1 MGRPNYSR
9 SVGAAPPRSLH
20 LNPVPELDFDVAILG
35 GGMGGY
41 PAAIRASQLGLKV
54 ALVEG
59 GKLGGTCLHVG
70 CIPTK
75 ALLESSELFH
85 RVAARGAEFGLKAEV
100 VGYDYP
106 AIAARR
112 DAVVGQ
118 LYKGVQYLMKKN
130 KIEVVQANGR
140 IRDRNTIEADGKLVK
155 AKNLIV
161 ATGSTVKTLPGIAL
175 DGEYIVSSDN
185 AVLAASVPE
194 SICIIGAGAVG
205 VEFATFYN
213 QLGVKVTLLEALD
226 RVVPL
231 EDEDVSKELL
241 AAFKKAGI
249 DCRLGVKVSGAKKAR
264 DGVSV
269 ATDQGEVWAKQLLV
283 AVGRAAVSKD
293 LGLEQ
298 AGVQTHP
305 NGFIKVDEWM
315 RTSAD
320 GIHAIGDVIGGFLLA
335 HAASHEGI
343 VAAEDIAGQRLAPM
357 DQNLITR
364 CTYSHPQIAS
374 VGLTEKQAREKG
386 HEVKVGKFPFSAIG
400 RAQIHGETGGFVKI
414 VADAKTGQLLGTH
427 IIGDSATE
435 LIAEP
440 ALTQLFQG
448 DAWELGRNIHPHP
461 TLSEAVMEAAM
472 AVDGHAIHF

>member
-1 MGRPNYSR
+1 M
-9 SVGAAPPRSLH
+9 AA
-20 LNPVPELDFDVAILG
+20 DFDVAILG

-54 ALVEG
+54 ALVESD
-59 GKLGGTCLHVG
+59 KLGGTCLHVG

-75 ALLESSELFH
+75 ALLESSELYH
-85 RVAARGAEFGLKAEV
+85 RVAVRGQEFGIAAESV
-100 VGYDYP
+100 AFDYP
-106 AIAARR
+106 RIAARR

-118 LYKGVQYLMKKN
+118 LFKGVQYLMKKN
-130 KIEVVQANGR
+130 KVEVVAGKGRLRDRGTIEVGAQQ
-140 IRDRNTIEADGKLVK
+140 IK

-161 ATGSTVKTLPGIAL
+161 ATGSTVKSLPGIEF
-175 DGEYIVSSDN
+175 DGQYIVSSDH
-185 AVLAASVPE
+185 LTLSDKVPE

-205 VEFATFYN
+205 VEFATLFN

-226 RVVPL
+226 RLVPL
-231 EDEDVSKELL
+231 EDEDVSREMLS
-241 AAFKKAGI
+241 AFKKAGI
-249 DCRLGVKVSGAKKAR
+249 DCRVGVKVSGAKKAR
-264 DGVSV
+264 GGVSIE
-269 ATDQGEVWAKQLLV
+269 TDQGEVWANQLLV
-283 AVGRAAVSKD
+283 AVGRAAVSRD

-298 AGVQTHP
+298 VGVQTHR
-305 NGFIKVDEWM
+305 NGFIKVDEWV
-315 RTSAD
+315 RTSVD
-320 GIHAIGDVIGGFLLA
+320 SIHAIGDVIGGFLLA

-374 VGLTEKQAREKG
+374 VGLTEKQAQQSG
-386 HEVKVGKFPFSAIG
+386 HEVKVWKFPFSAIG
-400 RAQIHGETGGFVKI
+400 RAQIHGETSGFVKI
-414 VADAKTGQLLGTH
+414 VGDAKTGQLLGTH
-427 IIGDSATE
+427 IIGAEATE

-472 AVDGHAIHF
+472 AVDGHGIHFE

>member
-1 MGRPNYSR
+1 
-9 SVGAAPPRSLH
+9 
-20 LNPVPELDFDVAILG
+20 VPELDFDVVILG

-54 ALVEG
+54 ALVESD
-59 GKLGGTCLHVG
+59 KLGGTCLHIG

-75 ALLESSELFH
+75 ALLESSELYH
-85 RVAARGAEFGLKAEV
+85 RVATRGSEFGLKAEV

-106 AIAARR
+106 RIAERR
-112 DAVVGQ
+112 DAVVNQ

-130 KIEVVQANGR
+130 KIEVVEGKGR
-140 IRDRNTIEADGKLVK
+140 LRDRNTIEVGAKQVK
-155 AKNLIV
+155 GKNLIV
-161 ATGSTVKTLPGIAL
+161 ATGSVVKTLPGLEL
-175 DGEYIVSSDN
+175 DGQFVISSDH
-185 AVLAASVPE
+185 AVLSKSAPE

-226 RVVPL
+226 RLIPL

-241 AAFKKAGI
+241 TAFKKAGI

-264 DGVSV
+264 GGVSV
-269 ATDQGEVWAKQLLV
+269 DTDQGEVWANQLLV
-283 AVGRAAVSKD
+283 AVGRAAVSKE

-298 AGVQTHP
+298 AGVQLHP

-315 RTSAD
+315 RTSVD
-320 GIHAIGDVIGGFLLA
+320 SIHAIGDVVGGYLLA

-357 DQNLITR
+357 EQTLITR
-364 CTYSHPQIAS
+364 CTYSHPQVAS
-374 VGLTEKQAREKG
+374 VGLTEKQAKESG

-400 RAQIHGETGGFVKI
+400 RAQIHGETAGFVKI
-414 VADAKTGQLLGTH
+414 VADAKSGQLLGTH
-427 IIGDSATE
+427 IVGADATE

>member
-1 MGRPNYSR
+1 M
-9 SVGAAPPRSLH
+9 
-20 LNPVPELDFDVAILG
+20 PELDFDVVILG

-54 ALVEG
+54 ALVESD
-59 GKLGGTCLHVG
+59 KLGGTCLHIG

-75 ALLESSELFH
+75 ALLESSELYH
-85 RVAARGAEFGLKAEV
+85 RVATRGSEFGLKAEV

-106 AIAARR
+106 RIAERR
-112 DAVVGQ
+112 DAVVNQ

-130 KIEVVQANGR
+130 KIEVVEGKGR
-140 IRDRNTIEADGKLVK
+140 LRDRNTIEVGAKQVK
-155 AKNLIV
+155 GKNLIV
-161 ATGSTVKTLPGIAL
+161 ATGSVVKTLPGLEL
-175 DGEYIVSSDN
+175 DGQFVISSDH
-185 AVLAASVPE
+185 AVLSKSAPE

-226 RVVPL
+226 RLVPL

-241 AAFKKAGI
+241 TAFKKAGI

-264 DGVSV
+264 GGVSV
-269 ATDQGEVWAKQLLV
+269 DTDQGEVWANQLLV
-283 AVGRAAVSKD
+283 AVGRAAVSKE

-298 AGVQTHP
+298 AGVQLQP

-315 RTSAD
+315 RTSVES
-320 GIHAIGDVIGGFLLA
+320 IHAIGDVVGGYLLA

-357 DQNLITR
+357 EQTLITR
-364 CTYSHPQIAS
+364 CTYSHPQVAS
-374 VGLTEKQAREKG
+374 VGLTEKQAKESG

-400 RAQIHGETGGFVKI
+400 RAQIHGETAGFVKI
-414 VADAKTGQLLGTH
+414 VADAKSGQLLGTH
-427 IIGDSATE
+427 IVGAEATE

>member
-1 MGRPNYSR
+1 M
-9 SVGAAPPRSLH
+9 
-20 LNPVPELDFDVAILG
+20 PELDFDVAILG

-75 ALLESSELFH
+75 ALLESSELYH

-130 KIEVVQANGR
+130 KIEVVQARGR
-140 IRDRNTIEADGKLVK
+140 LRDRNTIEADGKLVK

-185 AVLAASVPE
+185 AVLATSVPE

-269 ATDQGEVWAKQLLV
+269 ETDQGEVWAKQLLV
-283 AVGRAAVSKD
+283 AVGRAAVSED

>member
-1 MGRPNYSR
+1 MPNF
-9 SVGAAPPRSLH
+9 
-20 LNPVPELDFDVAILG
+20 DFDVAILG

-41 PAAIRASQLGLKV
+41 PAGIRAAQLGLKV
-54 ALVEG
+54 ALVEAD
-59 GKLGGTCLHVG
+59 KLGGTCLHIG

-75 ALLESSELFH
+75 ALLESSELYH
-85 RVAARGAEFGLKAEV
+85 RVTTRGAEFGLKAEI

-106 AIAARR
+106 RIAQRR

-130 KIEVVQANGR
+130 KIEVVPGKGR
-140 IRDRNTIEADGKLVK
+140 LRDRNTIDIGSKQVK
-155 AKNLIV
+155 AKDLII
-161 ATGSTVKTLPGIAL
+161 ATGSTVRTLPGLEL
-175 DGEYIVSSDN
+175 DGQYIVSSDN
-185 AVLAASVPE
+185 AVLSKSAPE

-205 VEFATFYN
+205 VEFATFYSE
-213 QLGVKVTLLEALD
+213 LGVKVTLLEALD
-226 RVVPL
+226 RLVPL
-231 EDEDVSKELL
+231 EDEEVSKELL
-241 AAFKKAGI
+241 SSFKKSGI
-249 DCRLGVKVSGAKKAR
+249 DVRLGVKVSGAKKAR

-269 ATDQGEVWAKQLLV
+269 DTDQGEVWAKQLLV
-283 AVGRAAVSKD
+283 AVGRAAVSKEV
-293 LGLEQ
+293 GLEQ
-298 AGVQTHP
+298 VGVQTHP
-305 NGFIKVDEWM
+305 NGFIKVDEC
-315 RTSAD
+315 
-320 GIHAIGDVIGGFLLA
+320 IHAIGDVVGGYLLA

-343 VAAEDIAGQRLAPM
+343 VAAEDIAGQRMAPM
-357 DQNLITR
+357 DQALVTR

-374 VGLTEKQAREKG
+374 VGLTEKQARDKG
-386 HEVKVGKFPFSAIG
+386 HEVKIGRFPFSAIG

-414 VADAKTGQLLGTH
+414 VADAKTGQMLGTH
-427 IIGDSATE
+427 IVGAEATE

>member
-1 MGRPNYSR
+1 
-9 SVGAAPPRSLH
+9 
-20 LNPVPELDFDVAILG
+20 
-35 GGMGGY
+35 MGGY

-54 ALVEG
+54 ALVEAA
-59 GKLGGTCLHVG
+59 KLGGTCLHVG

-75 ALLESSELFH
+75 ALLESSELYH
-85 RVAARGAEFGLKAEV
+85 RVAARGIEFGLKAEV

-106 AIAARR
+106 RIAERR

-130 KIEVVQANGR
+130 KIEVVQARGR
-140 IRDRNTIEADGKLVK
+140 LRDRNTIEANGKLVQ

-161 ATGSTVKTLPGIAL
+161 ATGSVVKTLPGL
-175 DGEYIVSSDN
+175 DFDGQFIVSSDN
-185 AVLAASVPE
+185 AVVAKTVPE

-205 VEFATFYN
+205 VEFATLYN

-226 RVVPL
+226 RLVPL

-241 AAFKKAGI
+241 SAFKKAGI
-249 DCRLGVKVSGAKKAR
+249 DCRLGVKVKGAKKAR

-269 ATDQGEVWAKQLLV
+269 ETDQGEVWAKQLLV

-298 AGVQTHP
+298 VGVQTQP

-315 RTSAD
+315 RTSVD
-320 GIHAIGDVIGGFLLA
+320 SIHAIGDVVGGFLLA

-343 VAAEDIAGQRLAPM
+343 TAVEDIAGQRVAPM
-357 DQNLITR
+357 EQNLVTR

-374 VGLTEKQAREKG
+374 VGMTEKEARDSG
-386 HEVKVGKFPFSAIG
+386 REVKVGKFPFSAIG

-414 VADAKTGQLLGTH
+414 VADTKTGQLLGTH
-427 IIGDSATE
+427 IVGDSATE

-448 DAWELGRNIHPHP
+448 DAWELGRNVHPHP

-472 AVDGHAIHF
+472 AVDGRAIHF

>member
-1 MGRPNYSR
+1 
-9 SVGAAPPRSLH
+9 
-20 LNPVPELDFDVAILG
+20 VPEFDFDLVILG

-54 ALVEG
+54 ALVESD
-59 GKLGGTCLHVG
+59 KLGGTCLHIG

-75 ALLESSELFH
+75 ALLESSELYH
-85 RVAARGAEFGLKAEV
+85 RVATRGSEFGLKAEV

-106 AIAARR
+106 RIAERR
-112 DAVVGQ
+112 DAVVNQ

-130 KIEVVQANGR
+130 KIEVVEGKGR
-140 IRDRNTIEADGKLVK
+140 LRDRNTIEVGAKQVK
-155 AKNLIV
+155 GKNLIV
-161 ATGSTVKTLPGIAL
+161 ATGSVVKTLPGLEL
-175 DGEYIVSSDN
+175 DGQFVISSDH
-185 AVLAASVPE
+185 AVLSKSAPE

-226 RVVPL
+226 RLVPL

-241 AAFKKAGI
+241 TAFKKAGI

-264 DGVSV
+264 GGVSV
-269 ATDQGEVWAKQLLV
+269 DTDQGEVWANQLLV
-283 AVGRAAVSKD
+283 AVGRAAVSKE

-298 AGVQTHP
+298 AGVQLHP

-315 RTSAD
+315 RTSVD
-320 GIHAIGDVIGGFLLA
+320 SIHAIGDVVGGYLLA

-357 DQNLITR
+357 EQTLITR
-364 CTYSHPQIAS
+364 CTYSHPQVAS
-374 VGLTEKQAREKG
+374 VGLTEKQAKESG

-400 RAQIHGETGGFVKI
+400 RAQIHGETAGFVKI
-414 VADAKTGQLLGTH
+414 VADAKSGQLLGTH
-427 IIGDSATE
+427 IVGADATE

>member
-1 MGRPNYSR
+1 MPDF
-9 SVGAAPPRSLH
+9 
-20 LNPVPELDFDVAILG
+20 DFDVAILG

-54 ALVEG
+54 ALVEAD
-59 GKLGGTCLHVG
+59 KLGGTCLHIG

-75 ALLESSELFH
+75 ALLESSELYH
-85 RVAARGAEFGLKAEV
+85 RVSTRGVEFGLKAEV
-100 VGYDYP
+100 VGYDYQR
-106 AIAARR
+106 IAQRR

-130 KIEVVQANGR
+130 KIEVIQGR
-140 IRDRNTIEADGKLVK
+140 GRLRDRNSIEVNGKQVK
-155 AKNLIV
+155 APNLIL
-161 ATGSTVKTLPGIAL
+161 ATGSSVKTLPGLEL
-175 DGEYIVSSDN
+175 DGQFIISSDN
-185 AVLAASVPE
+185 AVLAKDVPE

-205 VEFATFYN
+205 VEFATFYSE
-213 QLGVKVTLLEALD
+213 LGVKVTLLEALD
-226 RVVPL
+226 RLVPL
-231 EDEDVSKELL
+231 EDEEVSKELL
-241 AAFKKAGI
+241 SSFKKAGI
-249 DCRLGVKVSGAKKAR
+249 EVRVGVKVSGARKAR

-269 ATDQGEVWAKQLLV
+269 DTDQGEVWAKQLLV
-283 AVGRAAVSKD
+283 AVGRAAVSKE

-298 AGVQTHP
+298 VGVQLHP
-305 NGFIKVDEWM
+305 SGFIKVDEWM
-315 RTSAD
+315 RTSAES
-320 GIHAIGDVIGGFLLA
+320 IHAIGDVVGGYLLA

-343 VAAEDIAGQRLAPM
+343 VAAEDIAGQRTAPM
-357 DQNLITR
+357 EQELVTR

-386 HEVKVGKFPFSAIG
+386 HEVKVGRFPFSAIG
-400 RAQIHGETGGFVKI
+400 RAQIHGDTAGFVKI
-414 VADAKTGQLLGTH
+414 VSDAKTGQMLGTH
-427 IIGDSATE
+427 IIGAEATE